1 MTLIDKVNDLLTNM
15 DKRIVV
21 LIVIAITMSGDI
33 GLAQDDG
40 EVHTITVD
48 GFGSNLRFVPGSL
61 TINEGDTVRF
71 LWSGQLL
78 PHNAIEQND
87 LFDSGDAMRNVDYTY
102 TFNYNQSGVYD
113 FYCEPHR
120 DVGMVGEITVI
131 DVEQNNVSVG
141 DDIETTVNDS
151 FNENNTKINLTVLL
165 ILGLVLFVFVYYRT
179 RIDNIIK
186 I

>member
-1 MTLIDKVNDLLTNM
+1 MNM

-21 LIVIAITMSGDI
+21 LIVFAITMSGDI
-33 GLAQDDG
+33 RLTQDDG

-48 GFGSNLRFVPGSL
+48 GFGSNLRFVPDTI

-78 PHNAIEQND
+78 PHNAIEQNK

-120 DVGMVGEITVI
+120 DVGMVGEIIVI
-131 DVEQNNVSVG
+131 DVEQDNVSVG
-141 DDIETTVNDS
+141 DDFETTVNHS
-151 FNENNTKINLTVLL
+151 FNENNTNINLTVLL